1 MLFESSSDCSTN
13 EIKQQTFHLLP
24 KVLRL
29 KPHIRRLVDERQR
42 ALGLPS
48 RYVAFQIRGGDK
60 PGTEAVYMPPRAFLD
75 GAMEALGG
83 AEHASAFDTAFV
95 MTDDFAMIEGVRDA
109 VPGWRVAT
117 MAHEESHMA
126 GKTGVGF
133 DLWRETQLDGFVQF
147 WAESELAASAS
158 AVVGSL
164 SSNVGRWVK
173 AMRHAS
179 AHRIEFHSVDPKDGI
194 QALRNADVAA
204 GAHACSEPSR
214 RSSFAAC
221 SAPWYGV
228 VVDVRAASPV
238 RAGRLGAIGDDVLD
252 LIDAL
257 SVLLA
262 ADVPFRLASN
272 CSASSDDWKSDWS
285 CAFSPNRETCP
296 ATRVMEASAIRHAAA
311 TPEGLSHLY
320 KKLGVRRR
328 VPASDE
334 EHVLRACLAVSLT
347 PFALGY
353 GHMIS
358 YCSRMQ
364 LRRVILRR
372 YLCLR
377 PDVRKEVERLKTQ
390 LTQPWIDK
398 GKRPF
403 LEAKA
408 TQGLL
413 PKQHLYDAIQMERR
427 HLHQASNYSLGASMM
442 HALYRSLQRAP
453 YYGPSGRATSP
464 RQQDFGLFVF
474 ADDELDV
481 SGVHKSAGGFPS
493 TFYARYIV
501 GVNFVEDPVLTDPWR
516 EEVLSDRD
524 AFVHLWA
531 SVELAANARWLFTTE
546 GSKMGALVEA
556 VREPSEREPATRV
569 VAREAASER

>member
-1 MLFESSSDCSTN
+1 MRRLAPCWQRAAQHTCPPHPPARSPCARALATCRPHRRRIAPLAAALAVSIRCRPYFPVYFDRTPTQRWPPPDSRECTPDRLSYGCLFEPLNSCTFDSGSRTICSESVLFESSSDCSTN

-24 KVLRL
+24 KLLRL

-272 CSASSDDWKSDWS
+272 CSAPLTIGSRIGRAPS
-285 CAFSPNRETCP
+285 APTARRARRRESWRRAP
-296 ATRVMEASAIRHAAA
+296 FATR
-311 TPEGLSHLY
+311 
-320 KKLGVRRR
+320 
-328 VPASDE
+328 
-334 EHVLRACLAVSLT
+334 
-347 PFALGY
+347 
-353 GHMIS
+353 
-358 YCSRMQ
+358 Q
-364 LRRVILRR
+364 LRPRASHTSTRSWGCDGGCPR
-372 YLCLR
+372 
-377 PDVRKEVERLKTQ
+377 
-390 LTQPWIDK
+390 
-398 GKRPF
+398 
-403 LEAKA
+403 A
-408 TQGLL
+408 TRSTCSGR
-413 PKQHLYDAIQMERR
+413 AWRCRSR
-427 HLHQASNYSLGASMM
+427 HLHW
-442 HALYRSLQRAP
+442 
-453 YYGPSGRATSP
+453 AT
-464 RQQDFGLFVF
+464 
-474 ADDELDV
+474 
-481 SGVHKSAGGFPS
+481 
-493 TFYARYIV
+493 
-501 GVNFVEDPVLTDPWR
+501 
-516 EEVLSDRD
+516 
-524 AFVHLWA
+524 
-531 SVELAANARWLFTTE
+531 
-546 GSKMGALVEA
+546 
-556 VREPSEREPATRV
+556 AT
-569 VAREAASER
+569 